1 MLYWVD
7 DYYLQ
12 MYLADHGI
20 KPVAENETTAF
31 YIYDKRFIDI
41 KERYYIKRMMQR
53 SHKFED

>member
-12 MYLADHGI
+12 MYLADNGI
-20 KPVAENETTAF
+20 KPIAEKDGTAY

-41 KERYYIKRMMQR
+41 KERYFIRRMMQR
-53 SHKFED
+53 SHKWG